1 MAMSG
6 FLLADKA
13 GWDDLG
19 VIPDQNIAWIKVI
32 DDIEKLLNTNDQQ
45 NILQIHLASRHVVE
59 Q

>member
-1 MAMSG
+1 MAMGG

-32 DDIEKLLNTNDQQ
+32 DDIEKLLVLDVLMFA
-45 NILQIHLASRHVVE
+45 IDDH
-59 Q
+59 